1 MVDDKLFSIIDFG
14 SSKLR
19 LGVYA
24 NYLPNSKF
32 ISEEDCFY
40 TAKSIVV
47 EDNLK
52 KIILRTEKEIG
63 KHLKNIDVMLDNKEC
78 FSVDISI
85 KKKIDNDKIENN
97 LIKNFIREA
106 KILIESNNIKFK
118 IQHIIITNYNIDGKD
133 YKYLPNVSFVKN
145 LVVELKFLLI
155 PFSIIQNIKN
165 TFKKNHISINNILN
179 SSYVKSS
186 HYLKYFKNY
195 NTKVF
200 LDIGLNKTSLFIY
213 SGYDLIFFNFIP
225 IGGNNITKDISKIL
239 NIDIIKSEE
248 LKKELKQ
255 NNLTFL
261 NNEDTKDLLIKII
274 HARIEEIIDL
284 SFQNFKNYDIL
295 KNSKSILI
303 FTGEGSKILS
313 KNSIYLKEEY
323 DYFDDM
329 NFFEENK
336 IIVCD
341 SAYNYSTSD
350 QINEVVFVPKKQKNR
365 GFFERMFY
373 LISK

>member
-248 LKKELKQ
+248 LKKEL
-255 NNLTFL
+255 
-261 NNEDTKDLLIKII
+261 
-274 HARIEEIIDL
+274 
-284 SFQNFKNYDIL
+284 
-295 KNSKSILI
+295 
-303 FTGEGSKILS
+303 
-313 KNSIYLKEEY
+313 
-323 DYFDDM
+323 
-329 NFFEENK
+329 
-336 IIVCD
+336 
-341 SAYNYSTSD
+341 
-350 QINEVVFVPKKQKNR
+350 
-365 GFFERMFY
+365 
-373 LISK
+373 

>member
-284 SFQNFKNYDIL
+284 SFQNFKKL
-295 KNSKSILI
+295 
-303 FTGEGSKILS
+303 
-313 KNSIYLKEEY
+313 
-323 DYFDDM
+323 
-329 NFFEENK
+329 
-336 IIVCD
+336 
-341 SAYNYSTSD
+341 
-350 QINEVVFVPKKQKNR
+350 
-365 GFFERMFY
+365 
-373 LISK
+373 